1 MCFLGRIGLDL
12 DFIEIHAVE
21 FGRHTIVEIGFQW
34 FEKHSQPV
42 HFNKGFEH
50 MCVCVCDFFCVSD
63 SRTMH
68 LKQDSDKESCGAPE
82 FLDSR
87 QKQEG

>member
-50 MCVCVCDFFCVSD
+50 MCVCVIFSVFRILAQCTSN
-63 SRTMH
+63 RTVTRNRVGP
-68 LKQDSDKESCGAPE
+68 QNS
-82 FLDSR
+82 
-87 QKQEG
+87 